1 MIELNRTWQCL
12 LYCMLYKWSDRAR
25 TRDLMTL
32 TQHAAED
39 GGGLQPDLRSA
50 LVLLLT
56 VSVSFSWT
64 GSHLV

>member
-1 MIELNRTWQCL
+1 
-12 LYCMLYKWSDRAR
+12 MLYKSCDRAR
-25 TRDLMTL
+25 TQDLMTL

-64 GSHLV
+64 GSLLVWMGISRRYMVSLLF

>member
-1 MIELNRTWQCL
+1 
-12 LYCMLYKWSDRAR
+12 
-25 TRDLMTL
+25 MTL

-64 GSHLV
+64 GSHLVCIGDLEALDGIRALLSTLIYF